1 MDGFFTSI
9 TLFRYLLSL
18 GMYAVGTFRSNR
30 KQFPSGILN
39 EIKGKD
45 RGDWVFRQSGEL
57 VVVSW
62 MDRKPVNILSSYCS
76 PMNIATVNRHTPQQ
90 RTPQPIRAPE
100 SVQEYN
106 TNMRAVDIFSQLQ
119 SYASIG
125 RKQFRW
131 WPKLAWFLFDIAIM
145 NAYVLYTRQHPD
157 EKISKRQFRIQLAQE
172 LVASFTSRKRKG
184 RPTQEATEHTG
195 DTTMHIPWNPQNGS
209 HPCTQCSRGRANRT
223 RTPYLCEQCNVYVCL
238 GQCFKRHVI
247 QQRQRNA

>member
-1 MDGFFTSI
+1 
-9 TLFRYLLSL
+9 
-18 GMYAVGTFRSNR
+18 
-30 KQFPSGILN
+30 
-39 EIKGKD
+39 
-45 RGDWVFRQSGEL
+45 
-57 VVVSW
+57 
-62 MDRKPVNILSSYCS
+62 
-76 PMNIATVNRHTPQQ
+76 
-90 RTPQPIRAPE
+90 
-100 SVQEYN
+100 
-106 TNMRAVDIFSQLQ
+106 MRAVDIFSQLQ

-184 RPTQEATEHTG
+184 RPTQEATEYTG

-247 QQRQRNA
+247 QKRQRPFIYYYHLLYLYLLYTKN